1 MLKKEHAVAVTEKS
15 IPLLHRV
22 GIRGQH
28 LLSTQ
33 FPSSKGAHQ
42 HQQGGL
48 GEVKV
53 GEEATDNLKF
63 MAWSDED
70 AGLA

>member
-1 MLKKEHAVAVTEKS
+1 M
-15 IPLLHRV
+15 

-28 LLSTQ
+28 VLSAQ

-48 GEVKV
+48 WEVKV

-63 MAWSDED
+63 VARPDED
-70 AGLA
+70 AGLT